1 VRKLEKNKKRAK
13 EEKTFRKR
21 QIKVKFTQRG
31 KDGQE

>member
-1 VRKLEKNKKRAK
+1 VRKLEKDKKRAK

-21 QIKVKFTQRG
+21 RIKEKFTQGG